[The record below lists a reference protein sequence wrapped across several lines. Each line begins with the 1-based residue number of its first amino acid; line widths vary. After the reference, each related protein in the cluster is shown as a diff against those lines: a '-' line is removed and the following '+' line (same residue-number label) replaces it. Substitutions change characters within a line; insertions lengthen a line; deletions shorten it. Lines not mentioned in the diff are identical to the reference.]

1 MSNSQNPEE
10 ESEKINDKMENQ
22 IFSILKGVG
31 IIEDSESEIDENLD
45 SKKGNILEFDVL
57 NDSKINQ
64 DTIINQ
70 QHYFRNQNK
79 KSVSFKNDNKMMFKN
94 ESNEFFLKKKYPTQ
108 NYFSNHSFILNSKQI
123 YINDSVNYQIPQ
135 NYILLNNINNNYNFN
150 QINYEHSNLYHLF
163 TNNIN
168 SINNIPLI
176 STPLGKKMPIRTFNF
191 KIKSNNKYSNN
202 SFNKIQNQ
210 RYINIDN
217 KIQNNLL
224 INENIPKELESL
236 LVQQNGFSY
245 YAFHLLK
252 GKFILLMK
260 NQQTSR
266 ILQFYLEQTKQEII
280 HLIFKEIVNDLN
292 ELILDIYANYF
303 CLKIFY
309 YLNNKDRLL
318 FLYNISD
325 NFDNLCINKISTYPI
340 QCIIENLK
348 SEEEFDLIFN
358 SIKNKLMKLSFDIYG
373 THVLEKI
380 ITTFNYE
387 KHIIH
392 ISKFIIDNFILLVN
406 NSNGLCIVKKEII
419 LEYKKKSNFFIQ
431 LKKLLLEN
439 SLILIQNPFGNYALQ
454 IAIDNW
460 DLEDVKDIIKS
471 FKGKG
476 LLLSIQKFSSN
487 VIERCIEKDE
497 EFLIDF
503 INEITI
509 DNKSIGIL
517 MKNNYGNYV
526 IQTALKASRN
536 NQQIQMVL
544 INVLNKNLS
553 ILSDKKLIK
562 KWKNI
567 ILMNTG
573 K

>member
-45 SKKGNILEFDVL
+45 CKKGNILEFDVL

-217 KIQNNLL
+217 KIQNNLF
-224 INENIPKELESL
+224 INQNIARELESL

-252 GKFILLMK
+252 GKFNLLMK

-266 ILQFYLEQTKQEII
+266 ILQLYLEQT
-280 HLIFKEIVNDLN
+280 
-292 ELILDIYANYF
+292 
-303 CLKIFY
+303 
-309 YLNNKDRLL
+309 
-318 FLYNISD
+318 
-325 NFDNLCINKISTYPI
+325 
-340 QCIIENLK
+340 
-348 SEEEFDLIFN
+348 
-358 SIKNKLMKLSFDIYG
+358 
-373 THVLEKI
+373 
-380 ITTFNYE
+380 
-387 KHIIH
+387 
-392 ISKFIIDNFILLVN
+392 
-406 NSNGLCIVKKEII
+406 
-419 LEYKKKSNFFIQ
+419 
-431 LKKLLLEN
+431 
-439 SLILIQNPFGNYALQ
+439 
-454 IAIDNW
+454 
-460 DLEDVKDIIKS
+460 
-471 FKGKG
+471 
-476 LLLSIQKFSSN
+476 
-487 VIERCIEKDE
+487 
-497 EFLIDF
+497 
-503 INEITI
+503 
-509 DNKSIGIL
+509 
-517 MKNNYGNYV
+517 
-526 IQTALKASRN
+526 
-536 NQQIQMVL
+536 
-544 INVLNKNLS
+544 
-553 ILSDKKLIK
+553 
-562 KWKNI
+562 
-567 ILMNTG
+567 
-573 K
+573 

>member
-1 MSNSQNPEE
+1 
-10 ESEKINDKMENQ
+10 
-22 IFSILKGVG
+22 
-31 IIEDSESEIDENLD
+31 
-45 SKKGNILEFDVL
+45 
-57 NDSKINQ
+57 
-64 DTIINQ
+64 
-70 QHYFRNQNK
+70 
-79 KSVSFKNDNKMMFKN
+79 MMFKN
-94 ESNEFFLKKKYPTQ
+94 KSNELFLKKKYPTQ

-123 YINDSVNYQIPQ
+123 YINDSINYQIPQ
-135 NYILLNNINNNYNFN
+135 NCILLNNINNNYNFN

-168 SINNIPLI
+168 NINNIPLI

-266 ILQFYLEQTKQEII
+266 ILQLYLEQTKQEII

-340 QCIIENLK
+340 QCIIEKLNTD
-348 SEEEFDLIFN
+348 EEFDLVFN
-358 SIKNKLMKLSFDIYG
+358 SIKNNLMKLCFDVYG
-373 THVLEKI
+373 THVIEKI
-380 ITTFNYE
+380 LTTFNYE

-392 ISKFIIDNFILLVN
+392 ISNFILENFILLVN

-419 LEYKKKSNFFIQ
+419 IEYKRKNSKNY
-431 LKKLLLEN
+431 KKLKQLLIDN
-439 SLILIQNPFGNYALQ
+439 SLLLILNPFGNYALQ
-454 IAIDNW
+454 MAIDNW
-460 DLEDVKDIIKS
+460 DLEDIKDIINT

-476 LLLSIQKFSSN
+476 LLLSIQKYSSN

-497 EFLIDF
+497 QFLTSF
-503 INEITI
+503 IYEISI
-509 DNKSIGIL
+509 DNKSFGIL

-526 IQTALKASRN
+526 IQTALKASKK
-536 NQQIQMVL
+536 NQNIQMMIINL
-544 INVLNKNLS
+544 INKNFILLN
-553 ILSDKKLIK
+553 DKKLVN

-567 ILMNTG
+567 IFINTR